1 MDAVTFYA
9 FWNGSLVGDL
19 FNAVVGITQSASFQL
34 LIICACILGFLGV
47 MLFSGIRQRG
57 FDAVVWC
64 VTAFCVAYLFYVP
77 KIPVSVLDV
86 RAGNVQVIQNVPL
99 GLGWASAR
107 LSQMSYWL
115 TRQFEVAF
123 QDPDSLSFSKFGVAF
138 PQRVVTALMSAGP
151 ITSEGKERLNGF
163 VEHCVI
169 PEVLGDA
176 GKRHEMMTSANLW
189 KTVTQPGWINPARH
203 VVEGEDV
210 LTCPQAATE
219 IDRYLT
225 STEIPMLE
233 HVLATQLD
241 IDEQLQIGAL
251 AKAIPG
257 AQQMMLG
264 ISQDLTSTLKHT
276 VMLSSLPASLSSFT
290 AQNRSPMS
298 LAITLSKAQGNL
310 SSEINYRTLGEM
322 AKNALPK
329 VRNLLEFIVI
339 ALFPVVIVMMLAMG
353 HSGLGIMRSYVTL
366 LLSVA
371 LWAPIAAVINYL
383 MIHTDAAPMSQ
394 LIAQL
399 GGLSLEAATLIREAG
414 ASSQAMAGS
423 LLWMVPLL
431 AYAIAKGSDM
441 AVTSMAS
448 SLLSPAQSA
457 AQAQGSALAMGNVNA
472 GNASVGNVSAN
483 NMTGNRSDMSSSYTT
498 SDQHVSTNA
507 AGSAIFEA
515 SSRTVTS
522 LRVNQSDVGVNLG
535 TTHSTSESMSEA
547 HTQQVGFSNSVNRG
561 YTEGQTYNEGKMN
574 SGGFQRTSGET
585 VTMGETSS
593 LQNVRSQTAA
603 HNRSMSTSNSI
614 VTSGTSA
621 NNINHTSSLGLNI
634 AHNTVTEPIGKP
646 TYSDITPDI
655 TISEALPFTSNEPSP
670 RSIVNNTGNSI
681 NDAATEAQNFA
692 HTVPSSLVG
701 TGVKTTASS
710 SLSESANTSI
720 NTTDLDQNSNLTA
733 ISDSQTRNLSSN
745 NNYSNI
751 NINGFTQNSSKNAQQ
766 SLISSQKYTNSD
778 TYSDSTNSI
787 KDKSN
792 SQSESINFSPEI
804 RDKALSLHN
813 NSATDAL
820 WALNSNVSNRL
831 SIADKYQTNVTHAR
845 SFESRNSIPTD
856 MEFDK
861 ATEAR
866 FNADRRGIDE
876 ANPINSIEGNQ
887 FANIE
892 GLSPMELSQNNFNIA
907 LNHISASLYRS
918 EQTGMKSVLGRS
930 LGWGYGYKSP
940 TDYYE
945 SLKNMSENNKTI
957 KNKISEIC
965 NSELKDD
972 EIYELIGDLY
982 TKYKT
987 SQHQ

>member
-57 FDAVVWC
+57 FDTVVWC

-115 TRQFEVAF
+115 TRQFEAAF
-123 QDPDSLSFSKFGVAF
+123 QDPDTLSFSKFGVAF

-189 KTVTQPGWINPARH
+189 KTVTQPGWINPSRH

-383 MIHTDAAPMSQ
+383 MIHTDAEPMSQ
-394 LIAQL
+394 LVAQL

-547 HTQQVGFSNSVNRG
+547 HTQQVGFSSSVNRG
-561 YTEGQTYNEGKMN
+561 YYEGQTYNEGKMN

-585 VTMGETSS
+585 VMMGETSS
-593 LQNVRSQTAA
+593 LQNVRSQAETNSQSVSSSDTMSDSGASTNTVSNMSGLDFQISKHVTPVPENFENEVINVGNIAPTQALIQDTSTKLSSAINGNKLPVESASDSGLGINFGPSTGVRISEGA
-603 HNRSMSTSNSI
+603 HRTQSANTVFSSNQAESSTQQTQNTQSLVASNSKTHNSGTSTQTSFTQQSSKGESRSLTKNNLNSNSI
-614 VTSGTSA
+614 SGYRASNRQTA
-621 NNINHTSSLGLNI
+621 NQ
-634 AHNTVTEPIGKP
+634 
-646 TYSDITPDI
+646 Y
-655 TISEALPFTSNEPSP
+655 
-670 RSIVNNTGNSI
+670 
-681 NDAATEAQNFA
+681 
-692 HTVPSSLVG
+692 
-701 TGVKTTASS
+701 
-710 SLSESANTSI
+710 
-720 NTTDLDQNSNLTA
+720 
-733 ISDSQTRNLSSN
+733 
-745 NNYSNI
+745 
-751 NINGFTQNSSKNAQQ
+751 
-766 SLISSQKYTNSD
+766 SSQ
-778 TYSDSTNSI
+778 
-787 KDKSN
+787 
-792 SQSESINFSPEI
+792 ESINSSPSL
-804 RDKALSLHN
+804 RDKALAKYA
-813 NSATDAL
+813 NSSTDTI
-820 WALNSNVSNRL
+820 WALNSS
-831 SIADKYQTNVTHAR
+831 
-845 SFESRNSIPTD
+845 
-856 MEFDK
+856 
-861 ATEAR
+861 TEAR
-866 FNADRRGIDE
+866 RALSTSPTISIPVIQNKPVDEIPSPQEFDARYEKAFVADQYGIEAANAISETSYSQFVELNDITPSEASTRGLTGAI
-876 ANPINSIEGNQ
+876 SK
-887 FANIE
+887 
-892 GLSPMELSQNNFNIA
+892 LSGSV
-907 LNHISASLYRS
+907 YRV
-918 EQTGMKSVLGRS
+918 EQTGMKSVLSRAY
-930 LGWGYGYKSP
+930 GWGLGYDAPKEIYS
-940 TDYYE
+940 T
-945 SLKNMSENNKTI
+945 LKNKAEKDSDF
-957 KNKISEIC
+957 KNDLITLSRR
-965 NSELKDD
+965 NLSD
-972 EIYELIGDLY
+972 EDN
-982 TKYKT
+982 YKALQGLL
-987 SQHQ
+987 SKH

>member
-115 TRQFEVAF
+115 TRQFEAAF
-123 QDPDSLSFSKFGVAF
+123 QDPDTLSFSKFGVAF

-169 PEVLGDA
+169 PEVLGNA

-241 IDEQLQIGAL
+241 IDEELQIGAL
-251 AKAIPG
+251 AKAVPG

-383 MIHTDAAPMSQ
+383 MIHTDAEPMSQ
-394 LIAQL
+394 LVAQL

-535 TTHSTSESMSEA
+535 TMHSTSESMSEA
-547 HTQQVGFSNSVNRG
+547 HTQQVGFSSSVNRG

-574 SGGFQRTSGET
+574 SGGFERTSGET

-593 LQNVRSQTAA
+593 LQKVQSQ
-603 HNRSMSTSNSI
+603 SI
-614 VTSGTSA
+614 VNGQTLSKADSLVASGTSSNTFMNA
-621 NNINHTSSLGLNI
+621 SSANMQLTRGAEGDEFYPNNNLFNNKFNQTNTIDTISSKLNNTGSNDTTIIYPNSTGNNNFTHPSMDLSAALRGTETGTRSESTSSTQSTNSTQSNTWVNQSAQADSEQRSKTKTTGQMDRIDFAQHSSKSFNRNLSNGTTASESNSDYEISNRSKASLTSEMNNINQSPTIRDRALATFGQSTTDTLWELNSNTNSRNLI
-634 AHNTVTEPIGKP
+634 AGDLNNPNPKI
-646 TYSDITPDI
+646 STP
-655 TISEALPFTSNEPSP
+655 LNN
-670 RSIVNNTGNSI
+670 RSIPNM
-681 NDAATEAQNFA
+681 TEFDLQNEQRFLA
-692 HTVPSSLVG
+692 DQV
-701 TGVKTTASS
+701 AI
-710 SLSESANTSI
+710 ESANSI
-720 NTTDLDQNSNLTA
+720 Q
-733 ISDSQTRNLSSN
+733 SQEYPEFSS
-745 NNYSNI
+745 
-751 NINGFTQNSSKNAQQ
+751 F
-766 SLISSQKYTNSD
+766 
-778 TYSDSTNSI
+778 
-787 KDKSN
+787 
-792 SQSESINFSPEI
+792 
-804 RDKALSLHN
+804 
-813 NSATDAL
+813 
-820 WALNSNVSNRL
+820 
-831 SIADKYQTNVTHAR
+831 
-845 SFESRNSIPTD
+845 
-856 MEFDK
+856 
-861 ATEAR
+861 
-866 FNADRRGIDE
+866 
-876 ANPINSIEGNQ
+876 
-887 FANIE
+887 E
-892 GLSPMELSQNNFNIA
+892 GLSPTEQENRDFISSLTRLSSALYRVNETGPKSVISRGYLFGLSYSGPKDIYDTLKEKCIEDNVLKSKIIELSLQNISDDEMAKQVDKLLTSRNFN
-907 LNHISASLYRS
+907 
-918 EQTGMKSVLGRS
+918 
-930 LGWGYGYKSP
+930 P
-940 TDYYE
+940 
-945 SLKNMSENNKTI
+945 
-957 KNKISEIC
+957 
-965 NSELKDD
+965 NSHKD
-972 EIYELIGDLY
+972 
-982 TKYKT
+982 
-987 SQHQ
+987 

>member
-19 FNAVVGITQSASFQL
+19 FNAVVGITQNASFQL

-77 KIPVSVLDV
+77 KIPVSVFDV

-115 TRQFEVAF
+115 TRQFEAAF
-123 QDPDSLSFSKFGVAF
+123 QDPDTLSFSKFGVAF

-151 ITSEGKERLNGF
+151 ITSEGKERINGF

-203 VVEGEDV
+203 VVKGEDV

-241 IDEQLQIGAL
+241 IDEELQIGAL
-251 AKAIPG
+251 AKAVPG

-383 MIHTDAAPMSQ
+383 MIHTDAEPMSQ
-394 LIAQL
+394 LVAQL

-423 LLWMVPLL
+423 LIWMVPLL

-547 HTQQVGFSNSVNRG
+547 HTQQVGFSSSVNRG

-593 LQNVRSQTAA
+593 LQNVRSQTEANTQSVA
-603 HNRSMSTSNSI
+603 SSDGVGSSSSSTNTVSNNSTLGYQMTGHSMYEETPHIPSSNTNLAPSAITNLSAINGQPIKINPENIISDSPLGTTSGNKGISLGVRLSETGSRTEMSSHSYTTSQTHSNDLKNTASQIDISHHAKSLNSTSVDHRDFNQTSSKLNSES
-614 VTSGTSA
+614 VSTSK
-621 NNINHTSSLGLNI
+621 NNINS
-634 AHNTVTEPIGKP
+634 
-646 TYSDITPDI
+646 
-655 TISEALPFTSNEPSP
+655 
-670 RSIVNNTGNSI
+670 
-681 NDAATEAQNFA
+681 
-692 HTVPSSLVG
+692 
-701 TGVKTTASS
+701 AS
-710 SLSESANTSI
+710 
-720 NTTDLDQNSNLTA
+720 
-733 ISDSQTRNLSSN
+733 
-745 NNYSNI
+745 
-751 NINGFTQNSSKNAQQ
+751 KQ
-766 SLISSQKYTNSD
+766 S
-778 TYSDSTNSI
+778 
-787 KDKSN
+787 SN
-792 SQSESINFSPEI
+792 SQEISDVKGRTQSINNSPEM
-804 RDKALSLHN
+804 RDKALNKYS
-813 NSATDAL
+813 NSTTDAL
-820 WALNSNVSNRL
+820 WDLN
-831 SIADKYQTNVTHAR
+831 R
-845 SFESRNSIPTD
+845 SSFSRNSLAENKSIISSTHTSYKEADIPNNS
-856 MEFDK
+856 EFYSY
-861 ATEAR
+861 TENR
-866 FNADRRGIDE
+866 FNADQKGIE
-876 ANPINSIEGNQ
+876 VANSLDGLEYERFSSMDN
-887 FANIE
+887 
-892 GLSPMELSQNNFNIA
+892 LSPTESINRNYVSA
-907 LNHISASLYRS
+907 LNNLTSSIYRVS
-918 EQTGMKSVLGRS
+918 QTGLQSVVAR
-930 LGWGYGYKSP
+930 GYLFGIGYQSP
-940 TDYYE
+940 
-945 SLKNMSENNKTI
+945 
-957 KNKISEIC
+957 
-965 NSELKDD
+965 D
-972 EIYELIGDLY
+972 EIFSKLKTAGDNDPKIREKLISLSNSKVNDEELIKKLENII
-982 TKYKT
+982 
-987 SQHQ
+987 SH